1 MRQGKGRIVL
11 LEILWM
17 GFGAATLL
25 HAQNPSHA
33 GGWCLPDDRLGI
45 RTAPLL
51 LLSRPTFRSIYDSN
65 GHRSWELK
73 ARLMSS
79 HVEP

>member
-1 MRQGKGRIVL
+1 MRQGKGRVVL
-11 LEILWM
+11 LGILWM
-17 GFGAATLL
+17 GLGAATLL

-33 GGWCLPDDRLGI
+33 GDWCLPDDRLGI

-51 LLSRPTFRSIYDSN
+51 LLSPLTFRSIYDSN

-73 ARLMSS
+73 TRSMSS